1 MVSIGPYH
9 YGKPQLLPMQA
20 HKTRAVVHFLKRCGK
35 AKESFLQELRICVVE
50 LRNHYDRQKLDL
62 MLEWQDNENFIR
74 LMMVDGIFLLKYLS
88 AISGNRHVQDYARND
103 PYFGHR
109 GNTLSYNYV
118 MQDLLMLENQVPYN
132 VLYKLLAVSHAAPNQ
147 TILPE
152 GRAKGNVQPRIVED
166 RLARKISVSAL
177 QKYAIKYTVVESY
190 DSMAFDS
197 KSGTLNLPSLLINEQ
212 SIVSFLNSRAYDVQV
227 RGTTTDLNSYI
238 YLIDTIVHSADDVNL
253 LRREGVIINYMKS
266 DKDALKVN
274 KELKKDDA
282 RGDTHDRSFQIQ
294 EENNRKNYNEIT
306 VHTKDTDTVEED
318 EERTREEGPCAESEE
333 NMTKEDLRQRLD
345 DERKR
350 E

>member
-1 MVSIGPYH
+1 MINYISAENSIGSMANNQLPQVPQVIQDLNSIDLNFNLNQLDRYIEIQEQQVERLCIMEVPSYMKARRRAAYEPSMVSIGPYH

-62 MLEWQDNENFIR
+62 MLEWQDDENFIR
-74 LMMVDGIFLLKYLS
+74 LMMVDGIFLLEYLS
-88 AISGNRHVQDYARND
+88 ATSGNRHVQDYARND

-152 GRAKGNVQPRIVED
+152 NTHFNLCAIMMSVPPEINTSANANIQPGYHHFLDAYMKGRAKGNVQPRIVED
-166 RLARKISVSAL
+166 RLARKISASAL

-212 SIVSFLNSRAYDVQV
+212 SIVSFLNSRAYDVQ
-227 RGTTTDLNSYI
+227 GSLS
-238 YLIDTIVHSADDVNL
+238 
-253 LRREGVIINYMKS
+253 II
-266 DKDALKVN
+266 
-274 KELKKDDA
+274 
-282 RGDTHDRSFQIQ
+282 
-294 EENNRKNYNEIT
+294 
-306 VHTKDTDTVEED
+306 
-318 EERTREEGPCAESEE
+318 
-333 NMTKEDLRQRLD
+333 
-345 DERKR
+345 
-350 E
+350 